1 MHKILEE
8 LGQIGIIPVIKID
21 DPEKAVPLAKALI
34 AGGIPCAEVTFRT
47 AQGEESI
54 RRISREVPESLV
66 GAGTVLTIDQVDRAI
81 AAGAKFIVSPGYN
94 PKVVNYCIEKGIPVT
109 PGCSNPSD
117 FEQAIEA
124 GLEVVKFFPAEQSGG
139 IEYIKAVSAPY
150 SGLKFIPTGGINAAN
165 IGKYIAFNRILACG
179 GSWMVGADLINA
191 GEFGMISA
199 LAREALMS
207 IMGFQVIH
215 FGVNAGSG
223 KKAGEAAELLRNLFG
238 FSLKDGNSS
247 VFASDFIEVMKIP
260 DAAGAKG
267 HIGIQTNSIVRAKA
281 YLEKQGVEFDPA
293 SAKTFPDGSLLAL
306 YAKTEI
312 LGFAWHLIQKK

>member
-1 MHKILEE
+1 MHKILEK

-21 DPEKAVPLAKALI
+21 DPEKAVPLARALI

-66 GAGTVLTIDQVDRAI
+66 GAGTVLNTDQVDRAV
-81 AAGAKFIVSPGYN
+81 AAGAKFVVSPGYN
-94 PKVVNYCIEKGIPVT
+94 PKVVNRCLERGIPVT

-117 FEQAIEA
+117 FERAIEA

-139 IEYIKAVSAPY
+139 IDYIKAVSAPY
-150 SGLKFIPTGGINAAN
+150 SGLKFIPTGGINASN
-165 IGKYIAFNRILACG
+165 IGKYIAFNRVLACG
-179 GSWMVGADLINA
+179 GSWMVGSDLINA
-191 GEFGMISA
+191 GEFGRITA
-199 LAREALMS
+199 LAREAVMS
-207 IMGFQVIH
+207 ILGFQVIH
-215 FGVNAGSG
+215 FGINAGSG
-223 KKAGEAAELLRNLFG
+223 EKAGETADFFRNFFG
-238 FSLKDGNSS
+238 FSIKDGNSS

-260 DAAGAKG
+260 NAAGTRG

-293 SAKTFPDGSLLAL
+293 GLKTSPDGSLLAA
-306 YAKTEI
+306 YARNEI